1 MRLRTAAKAIVIH
14 EGRLLVIRK
23 ADGGDTFYTL
33 PGGGQKPGETL
44 VDALRREVAEETGA
58 EVEPVRLR
66 CIREYIGRNHEF
78 ADKHADVHEV
88 DFCFD
93 CRLVREPHADRR
105 THQDSAQV
113 GVQWLDLDR
122 LDTYPLWPRVLLRV
136 MGPEPWTGPVYL
148 GDVN

>member
-23 ADGGDTFYTL
+23 ADEADSFYTL

-44 VDALRREVAEETGA
+44 VEALKREVAEETGA

-66 CIREYIGRNHEF
+66 CVREYIGRNHEF
-78 ADKHADVHEV
+78 PDKHADQHQV

-93 CRLVREPHADRR
+93 CRLVRQPHESRR
-105 THQDSAQV
+105 THQDRAQV
-113 GVQWLDLDR
+113 DVEWLDLDR
-122 LDTYPLWPRVLLRV
+122 LDTYPLWPRVLRTQP
-136 MGPEPWTGPVYL
+136 GTGPVYL